1 MHLVPHPVENSA
13 LKRAIEMVMD
23 GAILTHI
30 ADFWKTDQASR
41 PQEILVHGA
50 TIYRFNLLA

>member
-1 MHLVPHPVENSA
+1 
-13 LKRAIEMVMD
+13 MD